1 MTRTHPILL
10 KRTAMVVMLSVS
22 LTGCTKTQITHA
34 ITKSLESTC
43 EAHSDQC
50 SCDNCDTVP
59 TKTHS
64 QH

>member
-1 MTRTHPILL
+1 MTHTHQKWLQ
-10 KRTAMVVMLSVS
+10 RAAMVVVLSVS
-22 LTGCTKTQITHA
+22 LTGCTKAQITHA
-34 ITKSLESTC
+34 ISKSLQSTC